1 MCAGVSPA
9 GVTKVLRGVKHMVR
23 EERMGFGCMERKCLR
38 GCNVAGF
45 YCVLERGREV
55 RAGPFSKA
63 PGVRVRG
70 SALELPQGKL

>member
-1 MCAGVSPA
+1 M
-9 GVTKVLRGVKHMVR
+9 LRGVKDVVR

-55 RAGPFSKA
+55 RAGPF
-63 PGVRVRG
+63 
-70 SALELPQGKL
+70 